1 MVDPMPMEFPDTPWT
16 ALDKLVTDYVDGY
29 ELRDCEDADGNT
41 GDYDPNE
48 HERGLI
54 MDAIQGL
61 IGDDDFMDK
70 IAEAR
75 EFTKANRR
83 ADGECESCGRK
94 LPDHWGSCR
103 QSTSACGETPK

>member
-16 ALDKLVTDYVDGY
+16 QLDKLVTDYVDGY

-41 GDYDPNE
+41 GDYQPNE

-61 IGDDDFMDK
+61 IGDDEIVRK
-70 IAEAR
+70 LIEAR
-75 EFTKANRR
+75 EYTRKTYREMGACE
-83 ADGECESCGRK
+83 ECGKVEG
-94 LPDHWGSCR
+94 HWGACPAD
-103 QSTSACGETPK
+103 TSGAVKSE